1 MKTGGVKSKIGVLFI
16 LISLLLVVIYFA
28 DEVSFLSRII
38 SVDNFADEEKEG
50 RLSIYKNLLADLS
63 F

>member
-28 DEVSFLSRII
+28 DEVSFYQEL
-38 SVDNFADEEKEG
+38 
-50 RLSIYKNLLADLS
+50 
-63 F
+63 